1 MKKSFKLWSRD
12 GIVDVYAEQKWVH
25 PISQIFRCLECRV
38 SGIQKKHILNTCDKK
53 SIEMANVHQNLGFF
67 LETIKVKL
75 YIVFW

>member
-1 MKKSFKLWSRD
+1 MGNHYNTSL
-12 GIVDVYAEQKWVH
+12 GIV
-25 PISQIFRCLECRV
+25 P
-38 SGIQKKHILNTCDKK
+38 IQKKHILNTCDKK